1 MAESISG
8 DATALPPASWNQQC
22 SQQHLAEI
30 ADSISD
36 WRAVSPYL
44 GLTEAEENAIL
55 GASPYSVPA
64 QKIAMLR
71 KWKQKEGAKATYKR
85 LCRVFRKRGSS
96 VLQEK
101 ITELLVAES
110 SSSSD
115 EEGEKHAKMGRACK
129 HLKSSVVLT
138 ACMYLHKCI
147 IVFFTVTAGIERPT
161 KQHVRGDQGMIG
173 IPALINCYGT
183 ILC

>member
-8 DATALPPASWNQQC
+8 DATALPPAGWNQQC

-110 SSSSD
+110 TSSSD
-115 EEGEKHAKMGRACK
+115 EEGK
-129 HLKSSVVLT
+129 
-138 ACMYLHKCI
+138 
-147 IVFFTVTAGIERPT
+147 
-161 KQHVRGDQGMIG
+161 KQ
-173 IPALINCYGT
+173 T
-183 ILC
+183 

>member
-8 DATALPPASWNQQC
+8 DATALPPAGWNHQC

-44 GLTEAEENAIL
+44 GLSEVEEDAIL
-55 GASPYSVPA
+55 GASPHSVPA

-85 LCRVFRKRGSS
+85 LCRVFRKRGSR

-115 EEGEKHAKMGRACK
+115 EEGEKQTLCKKGGACK
-129 HLKSSVVLT
+129 HLK
-138 ACMYLHKCI
+138 
-147 IVFFTVTAGIERPT
+147 
-161 KQHVRGDQGMIG
+161 
-173 IPALINCYGT
+173 
-183 ILC
+183 